1 MAVALA
7 LLGGCASIP
16 PGRSAVDDVTLRGT
30 DQVDDD
36 DIEERIATAPSPRFL
51 NLFQGVVYDYEIFNR
66 FVLQRDLARI
76 ERYYRARG
84 FYQARVQAGRI
95 RRVSDDKVHVEIVIK
110 EGPAVLVNRITIAGL
125 TGLPPTIRGEVTTAV
140 QGRLVKGEPFEEEAF
155 EASEASARRAL
166 TDRGYAYAKVT
177 RDAAVDIVARTADV
191 VLTVD
196 PGAPMKFGAVRIV
209 GLGGLPEGPVLR
221 ALDIEPGDEYATS
234 TLESA
239 QQATLDLG
247 VFTSVQITPLLG
259 ADPPP
264 SGRVPVEVKVEVSRL
279 HTVRLGGGIEFD
291 AIKTDVH
298 LRAGWE
304 DRNFLGGFRSFS
316 VDARPGVV
324 LYPLRL
330 NNLVAPEHPLP
341 ELRLLTKLQQPGLFE
356 ARTNGFFRSDFTAF
370 PVLLKVETDV
380 DDPVLGYAEF
390 KETAGLDRTFWKL
403 YGNLSQSV
411 QIDVPFPYVG
421 DLDPSLRTLVI
432 SYPELILNLDLRD
445 DRIHPHKGIFVGNNV
460 QVGVLGDARDVRT
473 QPEIRGYVP
482 IGKRLTLAS
491 RASVGLLF
499 PFNYG
504 GTIADQLS
512 GAAAAPTGPDQVRDL
527 QLLFFRGFFSGGS
540 NSNRGYAHG
549 TISPHGI
556 VPFLSPQIEADRIAR
571 ECEPGSPSFDPARCS
586 IPIGGMSLWEASL
599 ELRLDLDGPLS
610 LAAFC
615 DTSDVSPDQADLRL
629 NHPHLSCGLG
639 VRYDTPVGPIRLD
652 VGYRIPGAQVLET
665 VDPRVEGDPGDIFG
679 VPLAIAFGIG
689 EAF

>member
-1 MAVALA
+1 MAALLA

-16 PGRSAVDDVTLRGT
+16 PGRSAVDDVTVLGA
-30 DQVDDD
+30 DKVDDT

-51 NLFQGVVYDYEIFNR
+51 GLFQGVVYDYEIFNR
-66 FVLQRDLARI
+66 FVLQRDLARV

-84 FYQARVQAGRI
+84 FYQARVRAGRVRKI
-95 RRVSDDKVHVEIVIK
+95 ASDKVHVEIVVT
-110 EGPAVLVNRITIAGL
+110 EGPPVLVNRVTIAGL
-125 TGLPPTIRGEVTTAV
+125 TGLDPALQREVMTA
-140 QGRLVKGEPFEEEAF
+140 GRARLVKGEPFEEEGF
-155 EASEASARRAL
+155 EASEAGARRAL
-166 TDRGYAYAKVT
+166 SDRGYAYAKVT

-191 VLTVD
+191 VLTVE
-196 PGAPMKFGAVRIV
+196 PGARVKFGKVTIV
-209 GLGGLPEGPVLR
+209 GLGGLPEAPVLR
-221 ALDIEPGDEYATS
+221 ALDIEQGDDYSTS
-234 TLESA
+234 ALESA
-239 QQATLDLG
+239 QQAALDLG
-247 VFTSVQITPLLG
+247 VFSSVQITPRL
-259 ADPPP
+259 DKPPA
-264 SGRVPVEVKVEVSRL
+264 SGLVPIEVKVEVSRL
-279 HTVRLGGGIEFD
+279 RTVRLGGGIEFD

-316 VDARPGVV
+316 IDARPGVV
-324 LYPLRL
+324 LYPLRI
-330 NNLVAPEHPLP
+330 NNWAAPEHPLP
-341 ELRLLTKLQQPGLFE
+341 EVRLRTKLQQPGLFE

-370 PVLLKVETDV
+370 PVLLKVETDA

-390 KETAGLDRTFWKL
+390 KETAGVDRTFWKL

-411 QIDVPFPYVG
+411 QVDVPFPYVG
-421 DLDPSLRTLVI
+421 DLDPALRTLVI

-445 DRIHPHKGIFVGNNV
+445 DRIHPHKGIFVGTNV
-460 QVGVLGDARDVRT
+460 QVAVLGDARDVRT

-512 GAAAAPTGPDQVRDL
+512 GAASAPTGPDQVRDL

-540 NSNRGYAHG
+540 NSNRGYSHG

-586 IPIGGMSLWEASL
+586 IPIGGLSLWEASL
-599 ELRLDLDGPLS
+599 ELRVDIEGPLTF
-610 LAAFC
+610 AAFC

-639 VRYDTPVGPIRLD
+639 ARYDTPVGPIRLD
-652 VGYRIPGAQVLET
+652 VGYRIPGAQVLEP

-679 VPLAIAFGIG
+679 APIAIAFGIG